1 MAGACVSISVDGFSR
16 LLVHPTPKLPSGTA
30 WMVGAADDV
39 TAIVILLTI
48 VWIAA
53 KYKARN
59 TGTAAASNKSGTGA
73 AIQTLASPRNT
84 TVSYRRSTHEEGT
97 AQP

>member
-1 MAGACVSISVDGFSR
+1 MAGACVSISIDGFSR
-16 LLVHPTPKLPSGTA
+16 LLVHPTPKLPSVAA

-59 TGTAAASNKSGTGA
+59 TGAATTTANSGTGA
-73 AIQTLASPRNT
+73 AIQTHALPRSAT
-84 TVSYRRSTHEEGT
+84 ASYRHSSREEGT